1 MSSVVAIV
9 KSIVGQVIAVS
20 PEGIRRV
27 LIEGDRLLTGEEVL
41 TGPGGAVTLE
51 LADGRLLDLGRDS
64 QWSAEAPDSSTDL
77 SQATAQAAPSVEEL
91 QQAIAAGVDPT
102 TELEATAA
110 GPSAAGGGGAL
121 GGGHSFVM
129 LEETAGRVDPT
140 VGFPTDGLGFAAA
153 LDSEEVGLLDTNGN
167 NLVIPPTT
175 DTNVATDLILGATPS
190 ISEAGGVIVY
200 TATVGQAPTTNLVVT
215 LSNGA
220 VIVIP
225 AGQTSGSVNV
235 VVPANDTPYIDG
247 GQISATVTGSTGGG
261 GLTVTL
267 PQTPAVTQV
276 TDTIDTTTATLTAS
290 PSVTEGGVITYTVT
304 LSNPAQTPVTVTL
317 SNGQTI
323 TVEAGKTQGSVDF
336 QTPANDVYNNGSTV
350 SVTIETA
357 TGGNFEQLT
366 PNPTPAQTTI
376 NDSVDTTT
384 ATLTANPSVTEG
396 GVITY
401 TVTLSNPAQTPVTVT
416 LSNGQTITV
425 EAGKTQ
431 GSVDF
436 QTPANDVYNN
446 GSTVSVT
453 IENATGGNFE
463 QLTPNPTPAQTTIND
478 SVDTTTAT
486 LTANPS
492 VTEGGVITYTVT
504 LSNPAQTP
512 VTVTLSNGQTITVEA
527 GKTQGSVDFQTPA
540 NDVYNNGST
549 VSVTIENA
557 TGGNFE
563 QLTPNPTPAQTT
575 INDSVDTT
583 TATLTAN
590 PSVTEGGVITYTVTL
605 SNPAQTPVTVTLSNG
620 QTITVEAGKT
630 QGSVDFQ
637 TPAND
642 VYNNGSTVSVTI
654 ETATGGNFEQLT
666 PNPTPAQ
673 TTINDSVDTTTA
685 TLTANPSVTEGGVIT
700 YTVTLSNPA
709 QTPVTVTLSNGQTIT
724 VEAGKTQG
732 SVDFQTPANDVYN
745 NGSTVSVTIEN
756 ATGGNFEQLTPNP
769 TPAQT
774 TINDS
779 VDTTTATLTANPS
792 VTEGGVI
799 TYTVTLSNPAQT
811 PVTVTLS
818 NGQTITVEAGKT
830 QGSVDFQTPANDV
843 YNNGSTVSVTIE
855 NATGGNFEQLTPNPT
870 PAQTTINDSVDTTTA
885 TLTANPSVT
894 EGGVITYTVT
904 LSNPAQTPVTVT
916 LSNGQTITVEAG
928 KTQGSVDFQ
937 TPANDVYN
945 NGSTVSV
952 TIENA
957 TGGNFEQLTPNPTP
971 ASTVINDSID
981 TVTVSI
987 VSNGNVTEDQQPSFT
1002 VKVSQALDRPLTV
1015 TLSNGDTVTIEA
1027 GKTEVEYKTPAQGD
1041 DVYHDAGSITL
1052 SVTDATVPGAT
1063 FEKLALGGPA
1073 TVEISDT
1080 ISEVV
1085 AKLTATPSVTEGGE
1099 ITYTITLTNKDGL
1112 PINNHGA
1119 LTFTLSDG
1127 KTVITVPANS
1137 TTGSITVTAPDNV
1150 YVGSNPPVVQS
1161 IATVVGADVG
1171 KFEQLTLDK
1180 TPVSTTVTD
1189 EPGTPGNPGGS
1200 NEGDLVKVTITADQA
1215 SVAEN
1220 VKPTFTVHI
1229 NQPLDHDLVVTLS
1242 NNAQVTI
1249 KAGETSAPY
1258 THDAQGDDVYKDS
1271 GEISLGI
1278 KSAVDVDGR
1287 TFENLQLGGDASVQ
1301 VTDTTDEVV
1310 AKLTATPSVTEGGE
1324 ITYTITLTNK
1334 DGLPINNHSE
1344 LYFKLTDG
1352 TTVVVAANSTTGSA
1366 TVIAPDNVYVG
1377 ANQPVVNAIDAVSGA
1392 DAWKFEN
1399 LNLDK
1404 TPVSTQVTDEP
1415 GTPGNEGDI
1424 VKVTITADQVSVAEN
1439 VKPTFTVH
1447 VNQPLDHDLVV
1458 TLSNNAQVTIKAGET
1473 SAPYEHAAQGDDVYQ
1488 DAGEISLG
1496 IKSAVDATGATF
1508 ENLQLGGDASVKVTD
1523 TIDEVVAKLTATP
1536 SVTEGGEITYT
1547 ITLTNKDGLPINNHS
1562 ELYFKLTD
1570 GTTVVVAANSTTG
1583 SATVIAPDN
1592 VYVGA
1597 NPPVVNAI
1605 DAVSGADAWKFENLN
1620 LDKTEVST
1628 QVTDEPGTPG
1638 NEGDLVKVTITADQ
1652 TSVAENVKPTFTV
1665 HINTALAHDLVVT
1678 LSNNAQVTI
1687 KAGETS
1693 APYTHDAQGDD
1704 VYKDSGEISLGIK
1717 SAVDVDG
1724 RTFEN
1729 LQLGGDASVQVT
1741 DTTDEVVAKLTA
1753 TPSVTEGGEITYT
1766 ITLTNKDGLPINNH
1780 GALTFTLSDGTTVIT
1795 IPANGTTASVTV
1807 TAPDNVYV
1815 GANDPVVKSIAT
1827 VEGADVDKFE
1837 QLTLDKTQVSTT
1849 VTDEPGTPGNEGDL
1863 VKVTIT
1869 ADQASV
1875 AENVK
1880 PTFTVHIN
1888 TALAH
1893 DLVVTLS
1900 NNAQVTIKAGE
1911 TSAPYEHAAQGDDV
1925 YLDSGE
1931 ITLGIKSA
1939 VDVDGRT
1946 FENLQLG
1953 GDASV
1958 KVTDTLDEV
1967 VAKLTATPSVT
1978 EGGEITY
1985 TITLTNKDGLPIN
1998 NHSELYFKLTDGTTV
2013 VVAANSTTGSATA
2026 IAPDNVYVGANQPVV
2041 NAIDAVSGADA
2052 WKFENLNLDKT
2063 PVSTQVTDEPGTPG
2077 NEGDIVKVTITADQ
2091 VSVAENVKP
2100 TFTVHVNQPLDHDLV
2115 VTLSNNAQV
2124 TIKAGETSAPY
2135 EHAAQGDDVYQ
2146 DAGEISLGIKSAVDA
2161 TGATFENL
2169 QLGGD
2174 ASVKV
2179 TDTIDEVVAKL
2190 TATPSVTEGGEITYT
2205 ITLTN
2210 KDGLPINNHSEL
2222 YFKLTDG
2229 TTVVVAA
2236 NSTTGSATAIAPDNV
2251 YVGANQP
2258 VVNAIDAVSGADA
2271 WKFENLNLDK
2281 TPVSTQVTDEPGTPG
2296 NEGDIVKVTITAD
2309 QVSVAENV
2317 KPTFTVHVNQPL
2329 DHDLVVTLSN
2339 NATVTIKAGE
2349 TSAPYEHA
2357 AQGDDVYQDAGEISL
2372 GIKSAVDATGAT
2384 FENLQLGGDASVKVT
2399 DTIDEVVAKLT
2410 ATPSVT
2416 EGGEITYTITLT
2428 NKDGLPIN
2436 NHSEL
2441 YFKLTDGTTVVVAAN
2456 STTGSATAIAPD
2468 NVYVGAN
2475 PPVVNAIDAVS
2486 GADAWKFENLNL
2498 DKTPVSTQVT
2508 DEPGTPGNEGD
2519 IVKVTITADQ
2529 VSVAENVKP
2538 TFTVHVNQPLDH
2550 DLVVTLSNNATV
2562 TIKAGETSA
2571 PYEHAA
2577 QGDDV
2582 YQDAGE
2588 ISLGIKSA
2596 VDATGATFEN
2606 LQLGGDASVK
2616 VTDTIDEVVAKLTAT
2631 PSVTEGGEITYTI
2644 TLTNKDGLP
2653 INNHSE
2659 LYFKL
2664 TDGTTVVVA
2673 ANSTTGSATVIAPDN
2688 VYVGANPPVVNAID
2702 AVSGADAWKFE
2713 NLNLDKT
2720 EVSTQVTDEPGTPG
2734 NEGDLV
2740 KVTITA
2746 DQTSVA
2752 ENVKPTFTVH
2762 VNQPLDH
2769 DLVVTLSNNA
2779 QVTIKAGDTSVK
2791 YEHAAQGDDV
2801 YLDSGEISLGIKSAV
2816 DIDGRTFENLELGGA
2831 AKVDVTDTTDEVIA
2845 KLTATESVTEGGEI
2859 TYTITL
2865 TNKDG
2870 LLINNHGAL
2879 TFTLSDGKTVIT
2891 VPANGTTGSVTVAAP
2906 DNVYVGANDPIVKS
2920 IATVEGVDVDKFEK
2934 LTLDKTEVKTTVT
2947 DEPGTPGNP
2956 GGTNEGDLV
2965 KVTITADQTSVAENV
2980 KPTFT
2985 VHVNQPL
2992 DHDLVVTLS
3001 NNAQVTIK
3009 AGDTSVKYEHAAQGD
3024 DVYLDSGEISLGI
3037 KSAVDVDGRTFENLE
3052 LGGAAK
3058 VDVTDTTDEVIA
3070 KLTATESVTEGGE
3083 ITYTITLTNKDGLLI
3098 NNHGALTFTLSDG
3111 KTVITVPANGTTGS
3125 VTVAAPDNVY
3135 VGANDPI
3142 VKSIATVEGA
3152 DVDKFEKLTLDKT
3165 EVKTTVTDEPG
3176 TPGNEGDLVKVT
3188 ITADQTSVAENVK
3201 PTFTVHVN
3209 QPLDHDLVVTLS
3221 NNAQVTIKAGD
3232 TSVKYEH
3239 AAQGDDVY
3247 LDSGEIS
3254 LGIKSAVDVDGRT
3267 FENLELGGAA
3277 KVDVTDT
3284 TDEVIAKLTATESVT
3299 EGGEITY
3306 TITLTNKDGLL
3317 INNHGALTF
3326 TLSDGKTVITVPA
3339 NGTTGSVTV
3348 AAPDNV
3354 YVGANDPIVKSIA
3367 TVEGADVDKF
3377 EKLTLDKTEVK
3388 TTVTDEPGTP
3398 GNEGDLV
3405 KVTITADQT
3414 SVAENVKPTFTVH
3427 VNQPLDHDLVV
3438 TLSNNAQ
3445 VTIKAGDTSVKYEHA
3460 AQGDDVYLDS
3470 GEISLGI
3477 KSAVDIDGRT
3487 FENLEL
3493 GGAAKV
3499 DVTDTTDEVVAKLTA
3514 TPSVTEGG
3522 EITYTITLTNKDG
3535 LLINN
3540 HGALTFT
3547 LSDGKTVITVPANGT
3562 TGSVTV
3568 IAPDNVYTGTN
3579 DPVVKSIA
3587 TVEGVDVDKFE
3598 KLTLDKTEV
3607 KTTVTDEPGT
3617 PGNPGGTNE
3626 GDLVKVT
3633 ITADQASVAENVKPT
3648 FTVHVNQPLDHD
3660 LVVTLS
3666 NNAQVT
3672 IKAGDTSVKYEHAAQ
3687 GDDVYLDS
3695 GEISLGIK
3703 SAVDID
3709 GRTFENLELGG
3720 AAKVDVTD
3728 TTDEVVAK
3736 LTATP
3741 SVTEGGEITYTI
3753 TLTNKDGLL
3762 INNHGALTFTL
3773 SDGKTVITVP
3783 ANGTTGSVTVAAP
3796 DNVYVGAN
3804 DPIVKSIAT
3813 VEGVDVD
3820 KFEKLTLDKTEV
3832 KTTVTDEPG
3841 TPGNPGG
3848 TNEGDLVKVTIT
3860 ADQTSVAENVKPTFT
3875 VHVNQPLDH
3884 DLVVTLSNNAQV
3896 TIKAGDTSVKYEH
3909 AAQGDDVYLDSGEIS
3924 LGIKSAVDIDGRTFE
3939 NLELGGAAK
3948 VDVTDTT
3955 DEVIAKLTATP
3966 SVTEGGEITYTIT
3979 LTNKD
3984 GLLINNHGALTFTLS
3999 DGKTVITVPANGT
4012 TGSVT
4017 VIAPDNVYTGTN
4029 DPVIKSIATVEGAD
4043 VDKFEKLTLD
4053 KTEVKTTVTDEPGTP
4068 GNEGDLVKVTITAD
4082 QTSVAENVKPT
4093 FTVHVNQPL
4102 DHDLVVTLSNN
4113 AQVTIKAGDT
4123 SVKYEHAAQGDDVY
4137 LDSGEISLG
4146 IKSAVDVDGRTF
4158 ENLELGGAAKVDVT
4172 DTTDEVIAKLTATE
4186 SVTEGGEITY
4196 TITLTNKDGLLI
4208 NNHGALTFT
4217 LSDGKTVITV
4227 PANGT
4232 TGSVTVAAP
4241 DNVYVGA
4248 NDPIVKSIAT
4258 VEGADVDKFEKLT
4271 LDKTEVKTTVTD
4283 EPGTPGNEGD
4293 LVKVTI
4299 TADQTSVAEN
4309 VKPTFTVHV
4318 NQPLDHDLVVTLSN
4332 NAQVTIK
4339 AGDTSVKYEHAAQGD
4354 DVYLDSG
4361 EISLGI
4367 KSAVDV
4373 DGRTFENLELG
4384 GAAKVDVTD
4393 TTDEV
4398 IAKLTATESVTE
4410 GGEITY
4416 TITLT
4421 NKDGLLINNHGALT
4435 FTLSDG
4441 KTVITVP
4448 ANGTTGSV
4456 TVAAPDNVYV
4466 GANDPIVKSI
4476 ATVEGA
4482 DVDKFEKLTL
4492 DKTEVKTT
4500 VTDEPGTPGNEGD
4513 LVKVTITADQTSV
4526 AENVK
4531 PTFTV
4536 HVNQPLDHDLVVT
4549 LSNNAQVTIKAG
4561 DTSVKYEHA
4570 AQGDDVYLDSGEISL
4585 GIKSAVDVDG
4595 RTFENLELGGA
4606 AKVDVTDTTDEVVA
4620 KLTATP
4626 SVTEGGEITYTITLT
4641 NKDGLLINNHGALTF
4656 TLSDGKTVITV
4667 PANGTTGSVT
4677 VIAPDNVYTGTNDP
4691 VIKSIATVE
4700 GVDVDKFEKLTLDKT
4715 EVKTTVTDEPGTPG
4729 NPGGTNEG
4737 DLVKVTITA
4746 DQTSVAENVKPTF
4759 TVHVNQPLDH
4769 DLVVTLSNNA
4779 TVTIKA
4785 GDTSVKYEHAAQGDD
4800 VYLDSGE
4807 ISLGIKSAVDIDG
4820 RTFENL
4826 ELGGAAKVD
4835 VTDTTDEV
4843 IAKLTATPSVTEG
4856 GEITYTITLT
4866 NKDGLLIN
4874 NHGALTFTLSDGKTV
4889 ITVPANGTTG
4899 SVTVIAPDN
4908 VYTGTND
4915 PVVKS
4920 IATVEGVD
4928 VDKFEKL
4935 TLDKTEVKTT
4945 VTDEPGTPGNP
4956 GGTNEGDLVKV
4967 TITADQASVAENVK
4981 PTFTVHVNQPL
4992 DHDLVVTLSNN
5003 ATVTIKAGDTS
5014 VKYEHAAQGDDVYLD
5029 SGEISLGIKS
5039 AVDVDGR
5046 TFENLELGG
5055 AAKVDV
5061 TDTTDEV
5068 IAKLTATPSVTEGGV
5083 ITYTVTLTNKDGL
5096 PIDKHAALTFTLDD
5110 GKTTITIP
5118 ANGTSGTATVTAP
5131 DNVYVGTNPAIVKA
5145 IATVSGVDVDKF
5157 EKLTLDKSSVSTSVT
5172 DEPGSGV
5179 PGDNNQGDL
5188 VKVTIT
5194 ADQASVAENVKP
5206 TFTVHVNQPLDHDL
5220 VVTLSNNAQVT
5231 IKAGDTSVKYEH
5243 AAQGDDVYK
5252 DAGEISLGIKSAA
5265 DIGNRPFENLQLG
5278 DAAKVSVTD
5287 TTDEVI
5293 AKLTATPSVTEGGVI
5308 TYTVT
5313 LTNKDGLPI
5322 NNHSAL
5328 TFTLSDGKT
5337 TITVPANGT
5346 VGTATVIAPDNVY
5359 VGAND
5364 PVIKSIATVSGADV
5378 DKFEKLTLDKTSVT
5392 TSVTDEPGSGTPGT
5406 GNQGDVTTVGITG
5419 TSSLTEGETGQYTLT
5434 LSNASKAEVT
5444 ITLSYSGTAKNGE
5457 DFSGVTTVKIPA
5469 NSTGTTFNIAT
5480 IDDKLVEGTEN
5491 FVVKIETATGG
5502 NFENLQVDSSKSSV
5516 TTTILDNDH
5525 LPVSPGG
5532 AVFGVEDTDY
5542 VFAWSDFKVTDADG
5556 NTGLFVTITSLPAAG
5571 SLQFF
5576 NGTAW
5581 VNVAV
5586 NQVISQA
5593 DITANN
5599 LKFVPALNQSGA
5611 DNYGGNGVGNQQADY
5626 AQFKFKPNDGTNLG
5640 SEVTMKVDISPVA
5653 DKPTLSFGSADI
5665 DSKGLTKEVWTSLK
5679 GLGTGG
5685 NGITGEDLK
5694 AVFANSGNANSSS
5707 TTTNVQSDGSVT
5719 AGTGSKTSGL
5729 IYLEAGKT
5737 YTFSGTADDSFVVT
5751 IGGKTVV
5758 TATWGAGGQVSGT
5771 FTPNTSG
5778 YYPIEVYHANQSGP
5792 GSYDL
5797 NIQVGSGAVTDLS
5810 SSNVKMYQ
5818 NVTEMANAGLGVS
5831 DLHTV
5836 NGQSYY
5842 DGYKLN
5848 EGPEGGSVKLV
5859 GITTALTDTDGSET
5873 LNVTLSGIPKGTV
5886 LSDGAGHT
5894 VTVGSTP
5901 VDVTGWKL
5909 SGLTLT
5915 PPAYYKG
5922 SFDITVTSTATES
5935 LGGSAITTGNI
5946 PVTVYA
5952 ATYKAS
5958 VGTTGNDTMIGSEG
5972 NDIIVADVSGLNV
5985 VQGKNYNIAFMV
5997 DSSGSMSDKSIAD
6010 AKTQLASVFNSLKAS
6025 LGSDTS
6031 GTVNIFL
6038 VDFDTQVNKNVAVN
6052 LADPDALSKLQAVL
6066 NSMVGGYYGG
6076 GTNYEDA
6083 FKTTSNFFNSTMA
6096 TSNKGAENLTYFITD
6111 GKPTYYQSGESTNP
6125 SLWKNGKNLD
6135 DVVNVNNYKM
6145 GDTFSAWADSTH
6157 KVEISSSGVVKVL
6170 TYTEKKGELVY
6181 DSTKTVGTLHAQGDG
6196 TYEFSSLGG
6205 TGYADYW
6212 NYVDSAAGSTASF
6225 AVLGGTN
6232 GLSKVQAIGLNSDV
6246 TLNDLKPYDSAGKPQ
6261 TNIDPS
6267 DLAKAILGHS
6277 EATVPG
6283 ADTIDG
6289 GNGNDI
6295 IFGDLI
6301 TLNGVVSEG
6310 YQALQTYVAQ
6320 KSGVEVSSVT
6330 TSNVHQYI
6338 TEHYTEF
6345 DISGAKDG
6353 NDILSGG
6360 NGNDILFG
6368 QGGNDTLDGGR
6379 GNDILL
6385 GGSGNDTLIGGHGD
6399 DILIGGSGA
6408 DTFVWKAGDFG
6419 NDVIKDFKLS
6429 DKDKIDLSDLLQG
6442 EKGSTIDNYL
6452 KLTTVDGTTT
6462 LQVSSEG
6469 KLNAAGGLANADVT
6483 IKLEGVNWS
6492 NTTINSLISGADPTI
6507 IIHNKDN

>member
-51 LADGRLLDLGRDS
+51 LADGRMLDLGRDS
-64 QWSAEAPDSSTDL
+64 QWSADAPDSSTDL
-77 SQATAQAAPSVEEL
+77 SQAAAQAAPSVEEL

-110 GPSAAGGGGAL
+110 GPSSAGGGAL

-140 VGFPTDGLGFAAA
+140 VGFPTDGLGFAGV

-167 NLVIPPTT
+167 NLVTTPTT

-200 TATVGQAPTTNLVVT
+200 TATVGQAPTTNLVIT

-247 GQISATVTGSTGGG
+247 SQISATVTGSTGGG

-317 SNGQTI
+317 SNGQVI

-350 SVTIETA
+350 SVTIENATGGNFEQLTPNPTPAQTTINDSVDATTATLTASPSVTEGGVITYTVTLSNPAQTPVTVTLSNGQVITVEAGKTQGSVDFQTPANDVYNNGSTVSVTIENA

-384 ATLTANPSVTEG
+384 ATLTASPSVTEG

-486 LTANPS
+486 LTASPS

-583 TATLTAN
+583 TATLTA
-590 PSVTEGGVITYTVTL
+590 S
-605 SNPAQTPVTVTLSNG
+605 
-620 QTITVEAGKT
+620 
-630 QGSVDFQ
+630 
-637 TPAND
+637 
-642 VYNNGSTVSVTI
+642 
-654 ETATGGNFEQLT
+654 
-666 PNPTPAQ
+666 
-673 TTINDSVDTTTA
+673 
-685 TLTANPSVTEGGVIT
+685 PSVTEGGVIT

-779 VDTTTATLTANPS
+779 VDTTTATLTAS
-792 VTEGGVI
+792 
-799 TYTVTLSNPAQT
+799 
-811 PVTVTLS
+811 
-818 NGQTITVEAGKT
+818 
-830 QGSVDFQTPANDV
+830 
-843 YNNGSTVSVTIE
+843 
-855 NATGGNFEQLTPNPT
+855 
-870 PAQTTINDSVDTTTA
+870 
-885 TLTANPSVT
+885 PSVT

-1002 VKVSQALDRPLTV
+1002 VKVSQALDRPMTV
-1015 TLSNGDTVTIEA
+1015 TLSNGDVVTIEA
-1027 GKTEVEYKTPAQGD
+1027 GKTEVEYKTSAQGD
-1041 DVYHDAGSITL
+1041 DVYLDAGSITL
-1052 SVTDATVPGAT
+1052 SVTDATVPGTT

-1080 ISEVV
+1080 IS
-1085 AKLTATPSVTEGGE
+1085 
-1099 ITYTITLTNKDGL
+1099 
-1112 PINNHGA
+1112 
-1119 LTFTLSDG
+1119 
-1127 KTVITVPANS
+1127 
-1137 TTGSITVTAPDNV
+1137 
-1150 YVGSNPPVVQS
+1150 
-1161 IATVVGADVG
+1161 
-1171 KFEQLTLDK
+1171 
-1180 TPVSTTVTD
+1180 
-1189 EPGTPGNPGGS
+1189 
-1200 NEGDLVKVTITADQA
+1200 
-1215 SVAEN
+1215 
-1220 VKPTFTVHI
+1220 
-1229 NQPLDHDLVVTLS
+1229 
-1242 NNAQVTI
+1242 
-1249 KAGETSAPY
+1249 
-1258 THDAQGDDVYKDS
+1258 
-1271 GEISLGI
+1271 
-1278 KSAVDVDGR
+1278 
-1287 TFENLQLGGDASVQ
+1287 
-1301 VTDTTDEVV
+1301 EVV

-1366 TVIAPDNVYVG
+1366 TATAPDNVYVG

-1404 TPVSTQVTDEP
+1404 TPVSTEVTDEP

-1424 VKVTITADQVSVAEN
+1424 VKVTITADQMSVAEN

-1458 TLSNNAQVTIKAGET
+1458 TLSNNAQVTIKAGDT
-1473 SAPYEHAAQGDDVYQ
+1473 SAPYEHDAQGDDVYQ

-1496 IKSAVDATGATF
+1496 INSAADATGATF
-1508 ENLQLGGDASVKVTD
+1508 ENLELGGA
-1523 TIDEVVAKLTATP
+1523 
-1536 SVTEGGEITYT
+1536 
-1547 ITLTNKDGLPINNHS
+1547 
-1562 ELYFKLTD
+1562 
-1570 GTTVVVAANSTTG
+1570 
-1583 SATVIAPDN
+1583 
-1592 VYVGA
+1592 
-1597 NPPVVNAI
+1597 
-1605 DAVSGADAWKFENLN
+1605 
-1620 LDKTEVST
+1620 
-1628 QVTDEPGTPG
+1628 
-1638 NEGDLVKVTITADQ
+1638 
-1652 TSVAENVKPTFTV
+1652 
-1665 HINTALAHDLVVT
+1665 
-1678 LSNNAQVTI
+1678 
-1687 KAGETS
+1687 
-1693 APYTHDAQGDD
+1693 
-1704 VYKDSGEISLGIK
+1704 
-1717 SAVDVDG
+1717 
-1724 RTFEN
+1724 
-1729 LQLGGDASVQVT
+1729 ASVQ
-1741 DTTDEVVAKLTA
+1741 
-1753 TPSVTEGGEITYT
+1753 
-1766 ITLTNKDGLPINNH
+1766 
-1780 GALTFTLSDGTTVIT
+1780 
-1795 IPANGTTASVTV
+1795 
-1807 TAPDNVYV
+1807 
-1815 GANDPVVKSIAT
+1815 
-1827 VEGADVDKFE
+1827 
-1837 QLTLDKTQVSTT
+1837 
-1849 VTDEPGTPGNEGDL
+1849 
-1863 VKVTIT
+1863 
-1869 ADQASV
+1869 
-1875 AENVK
+1875 
-1880 PTFTVHIN
+1880 
-1888 TALAH
+1888 
-1893 DLVVTLS
+1893 
-1900 NNAQVTIKAGE
+1900 
-1911 TSAPYEHAAQGDDV
+1911 
-1925 YLDSGE
+1925 
-1931 ITLGIKSA
+1931 
-1939 VDVDGRT
+1939 
-1946 FENLQLG
+1946 
-1953 GDASV
+1953 
-1958 KVTDTLDEV
+1958 VTDTLDEV

-2026 IAPDNVYVGANQPVV
+2026 TAPDNVYVGANQPVV

-2063 PVSTQVTDEPGTPG
+2063 PVSTEVTDEPGTPG

-2091 VSVAENVKP
+2091 MSVAENVKP

-2124 TIKAGETSAPY
+2124 TIKAGDTSAPY
-2135 EHAAQGDDVYQ
+2135 EHDAQGDDVYQ
-2146 DAGEISLGIKSAVDA
+2146 DAGEISLGINSAADA

-2169 QLGGD
+2169 ELGGA
-2174 ASVKV
+2174 ASVQV
-2179 TDTIDEVVAKL
+2179 TDTLDEVVAKL

-2236 NSTTGSATAIAPDNV
+2236 NSTTGSATATAPDNV

-2281 TPVSTQVTDEPGTPG
+2281 TPVSTEVTDEPGTPG

-2309 QVSVAENV
+2309 QMSVAENV

-2339 NATVTIKAGE
+2339 NAQVTIKAGD
-2349 TSAPYEHA
+2349 TSAPYEHD

-2372 GIKSAVDATGAT
+2372 GINSAEDATGAT
-2384 FENLQLGGDASVKVT
+2384 FENLELGGAASVQVT
-2399 DTIDEVVAKLT
+2399 DTLDEVVAKLT

-2456 STTGSATAIAPD
+2456 STTGSATATAPD

-2475 PPVVNAIDAVS
+2475 QPVVNAIDAVS

-2498 DKTPVSTQVT
+2498 DKTPVSTEVT

-2529 VSVAENVKP
+2529 MSVAENVKP

-2550 DLVVTLSNNATV
+2550 DLVVTLSNNAQV
-2562 TIKAGETSA
+2562 TIKAGDTSA
-2571 PYEHAA
+2571 PYEHDA

-2588 ISLGIKSA
+2588 ISLGINSA
-2596 VDATGATFEN
+2596 EDATGATFEN
-2606 LQLGGDASVK
+2606 LELGGAASVQ
-2616 VTDTIDEVVAKLTAT
+2616 VTDTLDEVVAKLTAT

-2673 ANSTTGSATVIAPDN
+2673 ANSTTGSATATAPDN
-2688 VYVGANPPVVNAID
+2688 VYVGANQPVVNAID

-2720 EVSTQVTDEPGTPG
+2720 PVSTEVTDEPGTPG
-2734 NEGDLV
+2734 NPGGNNEGDIVKVTITADQTSVAENVKPTFTVHINTALAHDLVVTLSNNAQVTIKAGDTSAPYEHTAQGDDVYNDAGQISLGITSAVDVDGRTFENLELGGAAKVDVTDTTDEVVAKLTATPSVTEGGEITYTITLTNQDGLPINNHSALTFTLSDGTTVITVPANGTVGTATVTAPDNVYVGTNDAVVKSIATVDGADVGKFEQLTLDKTPVSTAVTDEPGTPGNPGGNNEGDLV

-2779 QVTIKAGDTSVK
+2779 QVTIKAGDTSAP
-2791 YEHAAQGDDV
+2791 YEHTAQGDDV
-2801 YLDSGEISLGIKSAV
+2801 YNDAGQISLGITSAV
-2816 DIDGRTFENLELGGA
+2816 DVDGRTFENLELGGA
-2831 AKVDVTDTTDEVIA
+2831 AKVDVTDTTDEVVA
-2845 KLTATESVTEGGEI
+2845 KLTATPSVTEGGEI

-2865 TNKDG
+2865 TNQDG
-2870 LLINNHGAL
+2870 LPINNHSAL
-2879 TFTLSDGKTVIT
+2879 TFTLSDGTTVIT
-2891 VPANGTTGSVTVAAP
+2891 VPANGTVGTATVTAP
-2906 DNVYVGANDPIVKS
+2906 DNVYVGTNDAVVKS
-2920 IATVEGVDVDKFEK
+2920 IATVDGADVGKFEQ
-2934 LTLDKTEVKTTVT
+2934 LTLDKTPVSTAVT

-2956 GGTNEGDLV
+2956 GGNNEGDLV

-3009 AGDTSVKYEHAAQGD
+3009 AGDTSAPYEHTAQGD
-3024 DVYLDSGEISLGI
+3024 DVYNDAGQISLGI
-3037 KSAVDVDGRTFENLE
+3037 TSAVDVDGRTFENLE

-3058 VDVTDTTDEVIA
+3058 VDVTDTTDEVVA
-3070 KLTATESVTEGGE
+3070 KLTATPSVTEGGE
-3083 ITYTITLTNKDGLLI
+3083 ITYTITLTNQDGLPI
-3098 NNHGALTFTLSDG
+3098 NNHSALTFTLSDG
-3111 KTVITVPANGTTGS
+3111 TTVITVPANGTVGTAT
-3125 VTVAAPDNVY
+3125 VTAPDNVY
-3135 VGANDPI
+3135 VGTNDAV
-3142 VKSIATVEGA
+3142 VKSIATVDGA
-3152 DVDKFEKLTLDKT
+3152 DVGKFEQLTLDKT
-3165 EVKTTVTDEPG
+3165 PVSTAVTDEPG
-3176 TPGNEGDLVKVT
+3176 TPGNPGGNNEGDLVKVT

-3232 TSVKYEH
+3232 TSAPYEH
-3239 AAQGDDVY
+3239 TAQGDDVY
-3247 LDSGEIS
+3247 NDAGQIS
-3254 LGIKSAVDVDGRT
+3254 LGITSAVDVDGRT

-3284 TDEVIAKLTATESVT
+3284 TDEVVAKLTATPSVT

-3306 TITLTNKDGLL
+3306 TITLTNQDGLP
-3317 INNHGALTF
+3317 INNHSALTF
-3326 TLSDGKTVITVPA
+3326 TLSDGTTVITVPA
-3339 NGTTGSVTV
+3339 NGTVGTATVT
-3348 AAPDNV
+3348 APDNV
-3354 YVGANDPIVKSIA
+3354 YVGTNDAVVKSIA
-3367 TVEGADVDKF
+3367 TVDGADVGKF
-3377 EKLTLDKTEVK
+3377 EQLALDKTPVS
-3388 TTVTDEPGTP
+3388 TAVTDEPGTP
-3398 GNEGDLV
+3398 GNPGGNNEGDLV

-3445 VTIKAGDTSVKYEHA
+3445 VTIKAGDTSAPYEHT
-3460 AQGDDVYLDS
+3460 AQGDDVYNDA
-3470 GEISLGI
+3470 GQISLGI
-3477 KSAVDIDGRT
+3477 NSAEDATGAT

-3493 GGAAKV
+3493 GGAASV
-3499 DVTDTTDEVVAKLTA
+3499 QVTDTTDEVVAKLTA

-3535 LLINN
+3535 LPINN
-3540 HGALTFT
+3540 HSALTFT
-3547 LSDGKTVITVPANGT
+3547 LSDGTTVITVPANGT
-3562 TGSVTV
+3562 VGTATVT
-3568 IAPDNVYTGTN
+3568 APDNVYVGTN
-3579 DPVVKSIA
+3579 DAVVKSIA
-3587 TVEGVDVDKFE
+3587 TVEGADVGKFE
-3598 KLTLDKTEV
+3598 QLTLDKTPV
-3607 KTTVTDEPGT
+3607 STAVTDEPGT
-3617 PGNPGGTNE
+3617 PGNPGGN
-3626 GDLVKVT
+3626 
-3633 ITADQASVAENVKPT
+3633 
-3648 FTVHVNQPLDHD
+3648 
-3660 LVVTLS
+3660 
-3666 NNAQVT
+3666 
-3672 IKAGDTSVKYEHAAQ
+3672 
-3687 GDDVYLDS
+3687 
-3695 GEISLGIK
+3695 
-3703 SAVDID
+3703 
-3709 GRTFENLELGG
+3709 
-3720 AAKVDVTD
+3720 
-3728 TTDEVVAK
+3728 
-3736 LTATP
+3736 
-3741 SVTEGGEITYTI
+3741 
-3753 TLTNKDGLL
+3753 
-3762 INNHGALTFTL
+3762 
-3773 SDGKTVITVP
+3773 
-3783 ANGTTGSVTVAAP
+3783 
-3796 DNVYVGAN
+3796 
-3804 DPIVKSIAT
+3804 
-3813 VEGVDVD
+3813 
-3820 KFEKLTLDKTEV
+3820 
-3832 KTTVTDEPG
+3832 
-3841 TPGNPGG
+3841 
-3848 TNEGDLVKVTIT
+3848 NEGDLVKVTIT

-3896 TIKAGDTSVKYEH
+3896 TIKAGDTSAPYEH
-3909 AAQGDDVYLDSGEIS
+3909 TAQGDDVYNDAGQIS
-3924 LGIKSAVDIDGRTFE
+3924 LGITSAVDVDGRTFE

-3955 DEVIAKLTATP
+3955 DEVVAKLTATP

-3979 LTNKD
+3979 LTNQD
-3984 GLLINNHGALTFTLS
+3984 GLPINNHSALTFTLS
-3999 DGKTVITVPANGT
+3999 DGTTVITVPANGT
-4012 TGSVT
+4012 VGTATVT
-4017 VIAPDNVYTGTN
+4017 APDNVYVGTN
-4029 DPVIKSIATVEGAD
+4029 DAVVKSIATVDGAD
-4043 VDKFEKLTLD
+4043 VGKFEQLALD
-4053 KTEVKTTVTDEPGTP
+4053 KTPVSTAVTDEPGTP
-4068 GNEGDLVKVTITAD
+4068 GNPGGNNEGDLVKVTITAD

-4123 SVKYEHAAQGDDVY
+4123 SAPYEHTAQGDDVY
-4137 LDSGEISLG
+4137 NDAGQISLG
-4146 IKSAVDVDGRTF
+4146 INSAEDATGATF
-4158 ENLELGGAAKVDVT
+4158 ENLELGGAASVQVT
-4172 DTTDEVIAKLTATE
+4172 DTTDEVVAKLTATP

-4196 TITLTNKDGLLI
+4196 TITLTNKDGLPI
-4208 NNHGALTFT
+4208 NNHSALTFT
-4217 LSDGKTVITV
+4217 LSDGTTVITV

-4232 TGSVTVAAP
+4232 VGTATVTAP
-4241 DNVYVGA
+4241 DNVYVGT
-4248 NDPIVKSIAT
+4248 NDAVVKSIAT
-4258 VEGADVDKFEKLT
+4258 VEGADVGKFEQLT
-4271 LDKTEVKTTVTD
+4271 LDKTPVSTAVTD
-4283 EPGTPGNEGD
+4283 EPGTPGNPGGNNEGD

-4339 AGDTSVKYEHAAQGD
+4339 AGDTSAPYEHTAQGD
-4354 DVYLDSG
+4354 DVYNDAG
-4361 EISLGI
+4361 QISLGI
-4367 KSAVDV
+4367 NSAEDAT
-4373 DGRTFENLELG
+4373 GATFENLELG
-4384 GAAKVDVTD
+4384 GAASVQVTD

-4398 IAKLTATESVTE
+4398 VAKLTATPSVTE

-4421 NKDGLLINNHGALT
+4421 NKDGLPINNHSALT

-4441 KTVITVP
+4441 TTVITVP
-4448 ANGTTGSV
+4448 ANGTVGTATV
-4456 TVAAPDNVYV
+4456 TAPDNVYV
-4466 GANDPIVKSI
+4466 GTNDAVVKSI

-4482 DVDKFEKLTL
+4482 DVGKFEQLTL
-4492 DKTEVKTT
+4492 DKTPVSTA
-4500 VTDEPGTPGNEGD
+4500 VTDEPGTPGNPGGNNEGD

-4561 DTSVKYEHA
+4561 DTSAPYEHT
-4570 AQGDDVYLDSGEISL
+4570 AQGDDVYNDAGQISL
-4585 GIKSAVDVDG
+4585 GINSAEDATG
-4595 RTFENLELGGA
+4595 ATFENLELGGA
-4606 AKVDVTDTTDEVVA
+4606 ASVQVTDTTDEVVA

-4641 NKDGLLINNHGALTF
+4641 NQDGLPINNHSALTF
-4656 TLSDGKTVITV
+4656 TLSDGTTVITV
-4667 PANGTTGSVT
+4667 PANGTVGTATVT
-4677 VIAPDNVYTGTNDP
+4677 APDNVYVGTNDA
-4691 VIKSIATVE
+4691 VVKSIATVD
-4700 GVDVDKFEKLTLDKT
+4700 GADVGKFEQLTLDKT
-4715 EVKTTVTDEPGTPG
+4715 PVSTAVTDEPGTPG
-4729 NPGGTNEG
+4729 NPGGNNEG

-4779 TVTIKA
+4779 QVTIKA
-4785 GDTSVKYEHAAQGDD
+4785 GDTSAPYEHTAQGDD
-4800 VYLDSGE
+4800 VYNDAGQ
-4807 ISLGIKSAVDIDG
+4807 ISLGINSAEDATG
-4820 RTFENL
+4820 ATFENL
-4826 ELGGAAKVD
+4826 ELGGAASVQ

-4843 IAKLTATPSVTEG
+4843 VAKLTATPSVTEG

-4866 NKDGLLIN
+4866 NKDGLPIN
-4874 NHGALTFTLSDGKTV
+4874 NHSALTFTLSDGTTV
-4889 ITVPANGTTG
+4889 ITVPANGT
-4899 SVTVIAPDN
+4899 V
-4908 VYTGTND
+4908 
-4915 PVVKS
+4915 
-4920 IATVEGVD
+4920 
-4928 VDKFEKL
+4928 
-4935 TLDKTEVKTT
+4935 
-4945 VTDEPGTPGNP
+4945 
-4956 GGTNEGDLVKV
+4956 
-4967 TITADQASVAENVK
+4967 
-4981 PTFTVHVNQPL
+4981 
-4992 DHDLVVTLSNN
+4992 
-5003 ATVTIKAGDTS
+5003 
-5014 VKYEHAAQGDDVYLD
+5014 
-5029 SGEISLGIKS
+5029 
-5039 AVDVDGR
+5039 
-5046 TFENLELGG
+5046 
-5055 AAKVDV
+5055 
-5061 TDTTDEV
+5061 
-5068 IAKLTATPSVTEGGV
+5068 
-5083 ITYTVTLTNKDGL
+5083 
-5096 PIDKHAALTFTLDD
+5096 
-5110 GKTTITIP
+5110 
-5118 ANGTSGTATVTAP
+5118 GTATVTAP
-5131 DNVYVGTNPAIVKA
+5131 DNVYVGTNDAVVKS
-5145 IATVSGVDVDKF
+5145 IATVEGADVGKF
-5157 EKLTLDKSSVSTSVT
+5157 EQLTLDKTPVSTAVT
-5172 DEPGSGV
+5172 DEPGT
-5179 PGDNNQGDL
+5179 PGNPGGNNEGDL

-5194 ADQASVAENVKP
+5194 ADQTSVAENVKP

-5231 IKAGDTSVKYEH
+5231 IKAGDTSAPYEH
-5243 AAQGDDVYK
+5243 TAQGDDVYN
-5252 DAGEISLGIKSAA
+5252 DAGQISLGINSAEDA
-5265 DIGNRPFENLQLG
+5265 TGATFENLELG
-5278 DAAKVSVTD
+5278 GAASVQVTD
-5287 TTDEVI
+5287 TTDEVV
-5293 AKLTATPSVTEGGVI
+5293 AKLTATPSVTEGGEI
-5308 TYTVT
+5308 TYTIT
-5313 LTNKDGLPI
+5313 LTNQDGLPI

-5328 TFTLSDGKT
+5328 TFTLSDGT
-5337 TITVPANGT
+5337 TVITVPANGT
-5346 VGTATVIAPDNVY
+5346 VGTATVTAPDNVY
-5359 VGAND
+5359 VGTND
-5364 PVIKSIATVSGADV
+5364 PVIKSIATVEGADV
-5378 DKFEKLTLDKTSVT
+5378 GKFEQLTLDKTPVST
-5392 TSVTDEPGSGTPGT
+5392 AVTDEPGTGTPGT

-5434 LSNASKAEVT
+5434 LSNASKSEVT
-5444 ITLSYSGTAKNGE
+5444 ITLSYSGTAKNGD
-5457 DFSGVTTVKIPA
+5457 DFTGVATVKIPA

-5556 NTGLFVTITSLPAAG
+5556 NTNLSVTITSLPVAG
-5571 SLQFF
+5571 NLQFF

-5581 VNVAV
+5581 VNVAAG
-5586 NQVISQA
+5586 QVVSQA
-5593 DITANN
+5593 DITAQH

-5611 DNYGGNGVGNQQADY
+5611 DNYGGNGVGNQKADY
-5626 AQFKFKPNDGTNLG
+5626 AQFKFKPNDDTNLG

-5653 DKPTLSFGSADI
+5653 DKPTLSFGNADI
-5665 DSKGLTKEVWTSLK
+5665 ESKGLTKEVWTSLN

-5685 NGITGEDLK
+5685 NGITGENLK
-5694 AVFANSGNANSSS
+5694 AVFANSGSANSSS
-5707 TTTNVQSDGSVT
+5707 TTTNVQSDGSVN

-5729 IYLEAGKT
+5729 IYLEAGKV
-5737 YTFSGTADDSFVVT
+5737 YTFSGSADDSFVVT

-5758 TATWGAGGQVSGT
+5758 TATWGAGGGVSGT

-5859 GITTALTDTDGSET
+5859 GISTALTDTDGSES

-5894 VTVGSTP
+5894 VTVGTAP

-5909 SGLTLT
+5909 SSLTLT

-5958 VGTTGNDTMIGSEG
+5958 VGTSGNDTMTGSEG

-6038 VDFDTQVNKNVAVN
+6038 VDFDSQVNKNVAVN
-6052 LADPDALSKLQAVL
+6052 LADSNALSKLQAVL
-6066 NSMVGGYYGG
+6066 NSMVGGTSYGG

-6083 FKTTSNFFNSTMA
+6083 FKTTSNFFKSTMA
-6096 TSNKGAENLTYFITD
+6096 LSNSGAENLTYFITD
-6111 GKPTYYQSGESTNP
+6111 GKPTYYQSDESTNP
-6125 SLWKNGKNLD
+6125 RLWTGGKYLD
-6135 DVVNVNNYKM
+6135 DVVNVNNYKI
-6145 GDTFSAWADSTH
+6145 GDTFSTMVDSTH
-6157 KVEISSSGVVKVL
+6157 KFEIDSDGTVYVY
-6170 TYTEKKGELVY
+6170 TYKSNGRVDTYEL
-6181 DSTKTVGTLHAQGDG
+6181 GTIHAQGDG
-6196 TYEFSSLGG
+6196 TYEISSRAGWG
-6205 TGYADYW
+6205 NGWSYTEA
-6212 NYVDSAAGSTASF
+6212 AAGSTASF
-6225 AVLGGTN
+6225 NVLGGTN

-6310 YQALQTYVAQ
+6310 YQALQTYVAE
-6320 KSGVEVSSVT
+6320 KSGVEVSAVT

-6385 GGSGNDTLIGGHGD
+6385 GGTGNDTLIGGHGD

-6408 DTFVWKAGDFG
+6408 DTFVWKAGDLG
-6419 NDVIKDFKLS
+6419 NDVIKDFNKAEG
-6429 DKDKIDLSDLLQG
+6429 DRIDLKDLLQG

-6452 KLTTVDGTTT
+6452 KLTTVEGTTT

-6469 KLNAAGGLANADVT
+6469 KLNAEGGIANADVT

-6492 NTTINSLISGADPTI
+6492 NQTINSLISGADPTI
-6507 IIHNKDN
+6507 IIHNKDS